1 MAEEEILKET
11 WNIIKDNL
19 SNRSFV
25 THPYLVSWVEANLD
39 AFLEYMQER
48 IKKKVS
54 PENNQFCFSPKSD
67 ICIRR
72 GSILS
77 FPDAFFYT
85 FVIKKLYK
93 KIYKKIKWTQNTLDI
108 SYPLDEPKKKNAW
121 TENALLGW
129 ERFPNKTLAILEEG
143 YSHVIFLDIAACYDN
158 INHRLL
164 MEYLNKSIT
173 TKEEKDIL
181 KELQNCIGKWSGDS
195 GKGLPQGYTASD
207 ILAKVY
213 FEKIHEILKAKNI
226 RHIRYV
232 DDFRVFCNSEAEARR
247 YMIEITEV
255 LSNHGFSIQTHKT
268 ILLNKAE
275 TKKHIKSSTH
285 AVKETISSLKGTA
298 YTNTTDEELEVLMGN
313 PDITFVKVLEKT
325 FKKYFP
331 TNKNKEFNKTLYHYL
346 ASRLG
351 KQKSACCVDYVIN
364 TIKTRP
370 EETKYSLI
378 YLSNLYKGR
387 KLPKKIL
394 RGLTAYLNSD
404 KCFYDYQKY
413 EILKFFYENNT
424 KDIELSSIS
433 EKIAKD
439 RNNPT
444 WMRSYAF
451 GIWASNTKSPAEIM
465 SLYPRETDE
474 IIKGDILQA
483 SFCLPQK
490 EAMKFL
496 NRNESASFWS
506 KYIKP
511 FITSE
516 YNKLGNSSGKKKNKV
531 VPTVAPCG
539 SYE

>member
-1 MAEEEILKET
+1 MANKEILKET
-11 WNIIKDNL
+11 WNIVKDNL

-25 THPYLVSWVEANLD
+25 THPHLISWVEADLD
-39 AFLEYMQER
+39 AFLKYMQQR
-48 IKKKVS
+48 IKKNV
-54 PENNQFCFSPKSD
+54 PPDNNQFCFSPKSD

-77 FPDAFFYT
+77 FPDTFFYT
-85 FVIKKLYK
+85 FAIKKLYK

-108 SYPLDEPKKKNAW
+108 SYPLDDPEKKNAW
-121 TENALLGW
+121 TENALIGW
-129 ERFPNKTLAILEEG
+129 ERFPDKTLDILKEG
-143 YSHVIFLDIAACYDN
+143 YSHMIFLDIAACYDN

-164 MEYLNKSIT
+164 VEYLNKAIT

-181 KELQNCIGKWSGDS
+181 KKLQDYIGKWSGDS

-213 FEKIHEILKAKNI
+213 FEKIHEILEAKSI

-247 YMIEITEV
+247 CMIEITEV

-268 ILLNKAE
+268 MLLNKAE
-275 TKKHIKSSTH
+275 AKKHIKSSNQ
-285 AVKETISSLKGTA
+285 AVKETIYSLKGTA
-298 YTNTTDEELEVLMGN
+298 YTKKTDEEIEVLMKN
-313 PDITFVKVLEKT
+313 PDRTFVKVLEKT
-325 FKKYFP
+325 FKKYFS
-331 TNKNKEFNKTLYHYL
+331 TNKCKEFNKTLYHYL

-351 KQKSACCVDYVIN
+351 KQKSKYCVSYVIN

-387 KLPKKIL
+387 KLPKGIL
-394 RGLTAYLNSD
+394 KELTTYLKANE
-404 KCFYDYQKY
+404 CFYDYQKY

-424 KDIELSSIS
+424 NDIELSNIS

-451 GIWASNTKSPAEIM
+451 AIWAANTKSPSEII

-474 IIKGDILQA
+474 IIKGDILQS
-483 SFCLPQK
+483 SFSLPQK

-496 NRNESASFWS
+496 NRNGDSSFWG
-506 KYIKP
+506 KYIKQ
-511 FITSE
+511 FITSK
-516 YNKLGNSSGKKKNKV
+516 YNKLGNSSSKKKAKV
-531 VPTVAPCG
+531 VPKVVACG